1 MNRTQAHLAISLGW
15 NPRGPMSIHRR
26 APLTSR
32 PMPGTKTSIS
42 RPIARSSD
50 PLLTHRLV
58 TQAGG
63 IILARAKAAKAIRPR
78 SVVRL
83 ASSSQKVAE
92 RGTTMPADCTATTPS
107 ASMAATTIRSTSRGR
122 MPRRYRPWRGLGIS
136 GGDDPSGVAGHIM
149 RSSMVLPTV
158 NGTSTGP
165 AIYLETFGCQMNE
178 LDSELVKGHLQA
190 LGYHFIDDRSVA
202 DIVLFNTC
210 SVREQ
215 AENKVFS
222 RVGQLRQEKQDGRNV
237 VVGLLGCLAEREGA
251 GLIKRIPEVDL
262 LCGPGELDRL
272 PLLLDNV
279 LKGQV
284 VEEMDRV
291 ALQGSNARR
300 SAALSAAADSL
311 EMLDLSRAFD
321 PDGGQVGGRAAYV
334 RITRGCNKFCT
345 YCVVPNTRGAEV
357 HRSPDAIIDECRALA
372 DQGVVE
378 VTLLGQTVNHYVYV
392 HGAAVAAGGR
402 EVPQIGPGLS
412 AFRSDDRG
420 GGGRRCTSFA
430 DLLGRIHEEVP
441 TIERLR
447 FVTSYP
453 RDFGDDI
460 LQVMQA
466 SRRICRYLHVPAQS
480 GSDRILKL
488 MNRGYTVGHYLDFID
503 RVVDAL
509 PDVSIA
515 GDIIVGFP
523 TESDEDFE
531 ATCDL
536 VRTVPF
542 KNNFVFKYSPRPG
555 TVAIDRFEDDVPEQV
570 KRDRLNHLLDIQSDV
585 SRAVHQRE
593 VGRVHQVFIEKQGTG
608 GPGGPG
614 GAASTGFMMGGGQV
628 HLGWVQEPSPMI
640 QMSGRTPG
648 DLITV
653 FDVPATGSP
662 EALIGQIVA
671 VQIESAAPAIAAWK
685 AANGAFGVMSGY
697 STLRMIALEESFELC
712 GLSWIQSAW
721 RP

>member
-1 MNRTQAHLAISLGW
+1 MMCR
-15 NPRGPMSIHRR
+15 
-26 APLTSR
+26 
-32 PMPGTKTSIS
+32 
-42 RPIARSSD
+42 
-50 PLLTHRLV
+50 
-58 TQAGG
+58 
-63 IILARAKAAKAIRPR
+63 
-78 SVVRL
+78 
-83 ASSSQKVAE
+83 
-92 RGTTMPADCTATTPS
+92 
-107 ASMAATTIRSTSRGR
+107 
-122 MPRRYRPWRGLGIS
+122 
-136 GGDDPSGVAGHIM
+136 
-149 RSSMVLPTV
+149 SMVTLTI
-158 NGTSTGP
+158 NEAASGP

-190 LGYHFIDDRSVA
+190 LGYHFIDDRSAA
-202 DIVLFNTC
+202 DVVLFNTC

-222 RVGQLRQEKQDGRNV
+222 RVGQLRQEKQDGRTV
-237 VVGLLGCLAEREGA
+237 IVGLLGCLAEREGA

-279 LKGQV
+279 LKGQA
-284 VEEMDRV
+284 VEAMDRV
-291 ALQGSNARR
+291 ALQGSTSRR
-300 SAALSAAADSL
+300 SAALSAAGDSL

-321 PDGGQVGGRAAYV
+321 PDAGAVGGRAAYV

-357 HRSPDAIIDECRALA
+357 HRQPDAIVEECKTLA

-392 HGAAVAAGGR
+392 HGAAVGVGGG
-402 EVPQIGPGLS
+402 EVPQVGPGLS
-412 AFRSDDRG
+412 AFRRDDSG

-441 TIERLR
+441 AIKRLR

-460 LQVMQA
+460 LDVMQ
-466 SRRICRYLHVPAQS
+466 SSPRICRYLHVPAQS

-488 MNRGYTVGHYLDFID
+488 MNRGYTVGHYQEFID
-503 RVVDAL
+503 RAVAAL
-509 PDVSIA
+509 PDVCIA
-515 GDIIVGFP
+515 GDFIVGFP

-536 VRTVPF
+536 VRAVPF

-555 TVAIDRFEDDVPEQV
+555 TVAIDRFTDDVPEEV
-570 KRDRLNHLLDIQSDV
+570 KRRRLNELLAIQSEV
-585 SRAVHQRE
+585 SRVVHEQE
-593 VGRVHQVFIEKQGTG
+593 VGRVHQVFVEKQGTG
-608 GPGGPG
+608 R
-614 GAASTGFMMGGGQV
+614 T
-628 HLGWVQEPSPMI
+628 EPSPSGGVTLGWAPSPAPTI

-653 FDVPATGSP
+653 FDVPALESP
-662 EALIGQIVA
+662 KYLIGQIVP
-671 VQIESAAPAIAAWK
+671 VQIESAAPRL
-685 AANGAFGVMSGY
+685 
-697 STLRMIALEESFELC
+697 LRGRLQKSCLAT
-712 GLSWIQSAW
+712 
-721 RP
+721 